1 MLHLVSLVLEF
12 LLIPSRVSFLLSNT
26 FLVLSFA
33 GNRVSECG
41 QSSRSRDIKNEVT
54 TVEIIKDSVYLLV
67 VIYIYCLSRMFWW
80 IAVTFNVT
88 DI

>member
-54 TVEIIKDSVYLLV
+54 TVEIIKDSVYLFGGNLHLLFVQDVLV
-67 VIYIYCLSRMFWW
+67 DSSYFQC
-80 IAVTFNVT
+80 
-88 DI
+88 D